1 MVLFKESR
9 KNCELVKSNNLL
21 HYSWIILLTTF
32 LALILAAGIR
42 STPGVLIIPFEHYF
56 GWSQSAISLA
66 LAINLLLYG
75 LCGPFAATLLD
86 LYGTRRTMALAL
98 GLIAV
103 GAALSSQMNATW
115 HLTVLW
121 GVVIGTG
128 SGFFSPVLGTVVANR
143 WFTKRR
149 GLVIGIFSAAGSA
162 GQLIFL
168 PLFSKLLEI
177 YTWQIV
183 TWFIACSAISVM
195 IIVSLLMR
203 NDPRDIGLLPYGA
216 SQAASTNYTKEDKS
230 FTVVITGFKNAV
242 TNRDFW
248 LLTSSFVVCGI
259 TSSGLIGTHFIPACA
274 DHGISE
280 VRAAGM
286 LSISG
291 IFNLLGATAAGWLS
305 DKFDNRWLLFWFY
318 ALRGVTL
325 AWLPF
330 NLASDTY
337 NLAIFIVFYGLD
349 WVATVPPTV
358 RLTTDIFGKQS
369 GIVFGWMMVFHQAG
383 AALAAFSSGALH
395 TLLGSYQW
403 PFISGGIL
411 CLLAC
416 GLVVKIR
423 PNIRR

>member
-1 MVLFKESR
+1 MAFFNAKGENR
-9 KNCELVKSNNLL
+9 ELAKANNRL
-21 HYSWIILLTTF
+21 HYSWVILLTTF

-56 GWSQSAISLA
+56 GWDRSAISLA

-98 GLIAV
+98 SLIAV
-103 GAALSSQMNATW
+103 GAALSSQMNASW

-121 GVVIGTG
+121 GVVIGIG

-143 WFTKRR
+143 WFTERR

-168 PLFSKLLEI
+168 PVFSRLLEI

-183 TWFIACSAISVM
+183 TWLIAFSALSVM
-195 IIVSLLMR
+195 IIVCLFMR
-203 NDPRDIGLLPYGA
+203 NNPRDIGLLPYGA
-216 SQAASTNYTKEDKS
+216 VQPISTDYTEETKS
-230 FTVVITGFKNAV
+230 FRVVFTGLKTAV
-242 TNRDFW
+242 ANKDFW
-248 LLTSSFVVCGI
+248 LLTSSFFVCGA

-280 VRAAGM
+280 VSAAGL

-291 IFNLLGATAAGWLS
+291 IFNLLGAMVAGWLS

-318 ALRGVTL
+318 ALRGITL

-330 NLASDTY
+330 NLTSANY

-369 GIVFGWMMVFHQAG
+369 GVVFGWMMTFHQLG
-383 AALAAFSSGALH
+383 AALAAFAGGVLH
-395 TLLGSYQW
+395 TLLGSYHW
-403 PFISGGIL
+403 PFVSGGIL
-411 CLLAC
+411 CLIAC

-423 PNIRR
+423 RT